1 MRVSVPQ
8 SIDTNEAIYLSGN
21 FNNWKAKDERY
32 KLTRIGATVYEIV
45 VEKPMNAIEYKFTR
59 GSWPTEELDEY
70 GNKIANRTFVFGK
83 QDTLKLKV
91 PYWKDQSFSRKNYIT
106 LMVKA
111 PKNQTFEDEVYLAG
125 NFNNWTANDPTYK
138 MTKMGQGSYAFKLV
152 RNANGPTEFKFTR
165 GHWKTV
171 ECDKEGRS
179 VENRVINVG
188 LRDTVTLNV
197 LQWLDRV
204 QR

>member
-1 MRVSVPQ
+1 
-8 SIDTNEAIYLSGN
+8 
-21 FNNWKAKDERY
+21 
-32 KLTRIGATVYEIV
+32 
-45 VEKPMNAIEYKFTR
+45 
-59 GSWPTEELDEY
+59 
-70 GNKIANRTFVFGK
+70 
-83 QDTLKLKV
+83 
-91 PYWKDQSFSRKNYIT
+91 
-106 LMVKA
+106 MVRA
-111 PKNQTFEDEVYLAG
+111 PKNQNLEDEVFLAG

-138 MTKMGQGSYAFKLV
+138 MSKIGLGSYAYKLV

-188 LRDTVTLNV
+188 LRDTVTLNI